1 MVAAVTCP
9 EPAQLERLFRGQLA
23 PAERSSLEQHLDVCE
38 PCAALVSALA
48 RLFASASWGAGE
60 ASSPPSLHAS
70 EPEPEPTLGRYR
82 VRGRLGAGAMGL
94 VLDAYDPELE
104 RHVAIKL
111 LHGAAEAGGIAPTLL
126 DEARAMAR
134 LAHPHVVA
142 VYDVGRVGEQRF
154 VAMERVEGPTLR
166 AWLAASARSQAEIL
180 AAFVGAGRGLAAAH
194 AVGLVHRDF
203 KPDNVLMARD
213 GRARVTDFGL
223 AAARL
228 GVSPPASP
236 RELDATATL
245 RVADTSAATPAGEG
259 THASGTIVG
268 TPAYMAPEQWLGRQ
282 ADARSDQFAFC
293 VALHEAL
300 LGRRPFAGETL
311 AELRASVL
319 AGRRVVVQT
328 RGVPRWLL
336 ALLDRGLSIDPA
348 RRHADMT
355 ALLGELERVRRGA
368 GRHPLVV
375 ASFGLAALLG
385 AGIVMV
391 NAQTSAPA
399 DRVTTPTPTSDAG
412 AHEHEPA
419 CREALVA
426 VGGRWTATRR
436 AGVVAQQGE
445 ALARAIDAW
454 AERWTPAAL
463 ERCAGPRSPQQRARD
478 RCIDLAAIDLD
489 ALLVVLGDPEAA
501 PRASMAALAW
511 SLPRLDDC
519 VSGLVAPPAVPPE
532 SRRVEV
538 DALARVLADA
548 AALLLVGRATAAHE
562 SSDAALSRAE
572 SLDDAPS
579 LARAWLSSAR
589 FALWLEDDPEAALQ
603 MFERAAELAA
613 GVHEAVERDA
623 ALAAM
628 TERGARWLDRGAAA
642 RWRRVVL
649 AQVQGEGGDPVA
661 RERLAAHLALAEV
674 RIALAE
680 GELIGASEQL
690 AAIEPTLATIDP
702 ADPLRVE
709 LGLARVEVELALGQ
723 GEAARTRASALSELA
738 TREHAGTLLQGE
750 ALLVHARACWATGEL
765 ARAAELADAAID
777 VAPLGR
783 SPRHD
788 RAHAEA
794 LGLSGRLALARGDM
808 HEAAA
813 RIARAEG
820 LVIGVPDGAWPLLWR
835 FELALREGRIPAA
848 RQAITAVIDRLD
860 VLAHDDARRLP
871 LLEFAA
877 RVLLDA
883 GELDDARVLYEAAI
897 ALVDA
902 KLGACPRRAMLQ
914 RELATLEVRAGRP
927 AAALAQL
934 DAAHV
939 MLAAGLG
946 QHHPTL
952 VHSTL
957 ARADLAWQLDR
968 HDDAVPLYRVVARE
982 LEALGEV
989 EAAARAKQRASSD
1002 AAPLSE

>member
-1 MVAAVTCP
+1 MVPAVTCP
-9 EPAQLERLFRGQLA
+9 EPAQLEQLFRGQLA

-48 RLFASASWGAGE
+48 RLFASASWGASE
-60 ASSPPSLHAS
+60 ASSPPSLHAP

-111 LHGAAEAGGIAPTLL
+111 LHGAAEAAGIEQTLL

-166 AWLAASARSQAEIL
+166 AWLAASARTQAEIL

-203 KPDNVLMARD
+203 KPDNVLMDRD

-236 RELDATATL
+236 RERDATATL
-245 RVADTSAATPAGEG
+245 RLVDTSAATSAGAG
-259 THASGTIVG
+259 THASGMLVG

-319 AGRRVVVQT
+319 AGRRVVVPP

-355 ALLGELERVRRGA
+355 ALLGELERVRRGP

-385 AGIVMV
+385 GGIVMV
-391 NAQTSAPA
+391 NARSRAPA
-399 DRVTTPTPTSDAG
+399 DPDALPTSDAG
-412 AHEHEPA
+412 AHEHEHA
-419 CREALVA
+419 CREALVG

-445 ALARAIDAW
+445 PLARAIDAW
-454 AERWTPAAL
+454 AERWTSAAL
-463 ERCAGPRSPQQRARD
+463 ERCAGPRAPQQAARD
-478 RCIDLAAIDLD
+478 RCIDLAALDLD

-501 PRASMAALAW
+501 PRATMVALAW

-532 SRRVEV
+532 PRRAEV

-548 AALLLVGRATAAHE
+548 AALLSLGRATAAHE

-572 SLDDAPS
+572 SLGDAPS

-589 FALWLEDDPEAALQ
+589 FALWLEDDPDAAVR

-680 GELIGASEQL
+680 GELIGASERL

-702 ADPLRVE
+702 ADPLRVA

-738 TREHAGTLLQGE
+738 TREHAGTLLHGE

-788 RAHAEA
+788 RAHTEA
-794 LGLSGRLALARGDM
+794 LGLSGRLALARGDT

-820 LVIGVPDGAWPLLWR
+820 LVISMPDGAWPLLWR
-835 FELALREGRIPAA
+835 FELALREGQIGAA
-848 RQAITAVIDRLD
+848 RQAITAAIDRLD

-883 GELDDARVLYEAAI
+883 ARVLYEAAI

-914 RELATLEVRAGRP
+914 RELGTLEVRAGRP
-927 AAALAQL
+927 TDALAQL

-952 VHSTL
+952 VHSSL

-968 HDDAVPLYRVVARE
+968 HDDALPLYRVVARE

-1002 AAPLSE
+1002 AGPLSE